1 MTSFNHNLEDIAGR
15 IEAGERISL
24 EEALSLREKVGLLE
38 LGRLASIR
46 RRALHE
52 DRATYVR
59 NLHINFTNRCEN
71 QCRFC
76 AYRKE
81 EGDGAAFEWTPKEIW
96 DYAERMAPAGV
107 REFHLTGGLNPNL
120 RLEYY
125 ETVLRGL
132 KERFPDTH
140 LKALTAVEVA
150 YLSQLHSVSVDQV
163 LTRLI
168 GAGLGSLTGG
178 GAETL
183 SPRVRAEVCPGK
195 LDGEGYLDVH
205 RRAHRLGLRSTATL
219 LFGHVET
226 PRERIEH
233 LCRVRELQDETGG
246 FTAFVPLVF
255 HPAGTAL
262 SDLPRASARTVLE
275 TIALAR
281 IVLDN
286 VPHIKAYW
294 VSLGPKLAQVA
305 LAWGADDLDG
315 TVMLERIHHSAGAE
329 SPEGVTP
336 ETLRRLI
343 REAGFRPVERD
354 SEFGEARD
362 SEEERREK
370 RLSRPILPAWRAAS
384 LARPSS
390 SLPPLAPPEDV
401 VSGER
406 RLTMREAGELLR
418 EGDLLELGRA
428 AHAVRM
434 RLHPEPVVTYN
445 VDRNIN
451 TTNVCLSLCEFC
463 AFGRL
468 PGEQGSWTLSR
479 EAIAA
484 KIDELYRVSGF
495 QRSASDGPDANPV
508 PPPQILMQGGLSPEL
523 DLAWYEDL
531 FRWMRGRW
539 PDLHIHALSPPEIHH
554 LAQEAGVGWRQ
565 VIVRLREAGL
575 DSIPGGGAEILSS
588 RLRRAISPR
597 KCDVADWI
605 GVMRAAHEEGLR
617 TTATMVI
624 GLGETL
630 AERVEHLERLRLLQ
644 DETGGFTAFIVW
656 TFQPRNTALGAKMEN
671 REHREGA
678 ASGAGA
684 HGEAARTKGGAGGA
698 GGHDEA
704 ACAKGGAGGAGACEY
719 LRTLA
724 VARLYL
730 DNFENV
736 QASWVTQGRDIAQLA
751 LLFGANDLGSTML
764 EENVVAAAGARFRL
778 SARDLENLTLD
789 LGFKPARRDFYYRVY
804 A

>member
-1 MTSFNHNLEDIAGR
+1 
-15 IEAGERISL
+15 
-24 EEALSLREKVGLLE
+24 
-38 LGRLASIR
+38 
-46 RRALHE
+46 
-52 DRATYVR
+52 
-59 NLHINFTNRCEN
+59 
-71 QCRFC
+71 
-76 AYRKE
+76 
-81 EGDGAAFEWTPKEIW
+81 
-96 DYAERMAPAGV
+96 
-107 REFHLTGGLNPNL
+107 
-120 RLEYY
+120 
-125 ETVLRGL
+125 
-132 KERFPDTH
+132 
-140 LKALTAVEVA
+140 
-150 YLSQLHSVSVDQV
+150 
-163 LTRLI
+163 
-168 GAGLGSLTGG
+168 
-178 GAETL
+178 
-183 SPRVRAEVCPGK
+183 
-195 LDGEGYLDVH
+195 
-205 RRAHRLGLRSTATL
+205 
-219 LFGHVET
+219 
-226 PRERIEH
+226 
-233 LCRVRELQDETGG
+233 
-246 FTAFVPLVF
+246 
-255 HPAGTAL
+255 
-262 SDLPRASARTVLE
+262 
-275 TIALAR
+275 
-281 IVLDN
+281 
-286 VPHIKAYW
+286 
-294 VSLGPKLAQVA
+294 
-305 LAWGADDLDG
+305 
-315 TVMLERIHHSAGAE
+315 
-329 SPEGVTP
+329 
-336 ETLRRLI
+336 
-343 REAGFRPVERD
+343 
-354 SEFGEARD
+354 
-362 SEEERREK
+362 
-370 RLSRPILPAWRAAS
+370 
-384 LARPSS
+384 
-390 SLPPLAPPEDV
+390 
-401 VSGER
+401 
-406 RLTMREAGELLR
+406 
-418 EGDLLELGRA
+418 
-428 AHAVRM
+428 M